1 MPLAVLD
8 KARKVLSEREVPV
21 EELIGE
27 LNERRAWLDKEENEI
42 RALRR
47 TLAEERKKYQDSSR
61 DIESRKD
68 RILAEAERKAES
80 ILERAEESS
89 KELLRNVH
97 DAAKSAVHRKIS
109 ETSERVRNERKTLE
123 QRQERRALIG
133 AAMQEG
139 FAPVVG
145 AVAQIAG
152 TDYVGVIEKLQG
164 EKAILRIGAIKMDV
178 NAKKLVKTEK
188 KPKGASLPRDTS
200 MEETPAAVPSS
211 IMVRGMN
218 VQDALPMVERYLD
231 QALRRGHTS
240 VTVIHG
246 RGEGILRREIH
257 ALCAS
262 LKYVESYRLGDAGE
276 GGYGVTIVT
285 FRR

>member
-1 MPLAVLD
+1 
-8 KARKVLSEREVPV
+8 
-21 EELIGE
+21 
-27 LNERRAWLDKEENEI
+27 
-42 RALRR
+42 
-47 TLAEERKKYQDSSR
+47 
-61 DIESRKD
+61 
-68 RILAEAERKAES
+68 
-80 ILERAEESS
+80 
-89 KELLRNVH
+89 
-97 DAAKSAVHRKIS
+97 
-109 ETSERVRNERKTLE
+109 
-123 QRQERRALIG
+123 
-133 AAMQEG
+133 MQEG